1 MASHGFDREN
11 RRAFN
16 SNADLKNPAKIEATN
31 KNLADM
37 EASVAS
43 LKTEHAARKASG
55 DKSLPMIDRYVIP
68 PQKSTI

>member
-1 MASHGFDREN
+1 
-11 RRAFN
+11 
-16 SNADLKNPAKIEATN
+16 
-31 KNLADM
+31 M